1 MTKPTISPATEEAL
15 EIARMVTAAPYE
27 VPMNPGPSTKIARA
41 LLDLE
46 EQLEALREAALAVC
60 NATSYVTDDGRVVTG
75 DVALDERVADLYRV
89 LSNPAKEHR
98 A

>member
-1 MTKPTISPATEEAL
+1 MTEKPLNEYIDLEAYDV
-15 EIARMVTAAPYE
+15 VTGESY
-27 VPMNPGPSTKIARA
+27 RA
-41 LLDLE
+41 LK